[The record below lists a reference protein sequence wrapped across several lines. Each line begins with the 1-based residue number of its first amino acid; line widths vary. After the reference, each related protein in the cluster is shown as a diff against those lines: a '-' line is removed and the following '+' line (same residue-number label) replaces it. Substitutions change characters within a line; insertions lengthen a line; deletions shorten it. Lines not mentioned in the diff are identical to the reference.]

1 LTLPSYPVAAL
12 LLGAAALLGSD
23 TGSLPRALLGGLAMF
38 AVYFA
43 LCFAYPPAW
52 ASAT

>member
-1 LTLPSYPVAAL
+1 VARV
-12 LLGAAALLGSD
+12 LLGAARSLGSD
-23 TGSLPRALLGGLAMF
+23 SGDFLRALLGGAAMF